1 MTLPVTP
8 VHPPPQARRRLAIAL
23 LLAAAALLWIG
34 SGLRRVPPP
43 SDRPGEGTFLVRVWI
58 TGNAETLEPG
68 WALAPPLLARILEFP
83 AGVLNIP
90 VRVGSPRD
98 EPLLTREGVG
108 VFAAGMLAA
117 RADAAR
123 PYDLARAF
131 PDGWGSDA
139 AAQPEAA
146 AQLFGGDFERSLS
159 DHARTR
165 SISELLL
172 SSPESGVLAEQALT
186 ILAASGLTLEG
197 TPAIAFYPTS
207 GRTTAESRARPHEG
221 RRLLLIGLDGAD
233 WEIIDPLI
241 AAGRM
246 PHMQRLIASGVRAR
260 LRTITPALS
269 PLIWTSIVTGVGPE
283 KHGILDFVAVS
294 PETGTAIPVTSNLR
308 RVKALWNIMT
318 GAGRTSG
325 VIAWWA
331 SWPAEAVDGFLVSD
345 RVAYQLFGGAAG
357 SSDLGRLT
365 HPESLWLPVRSMVV
379 NPSDITDDE
388 VGMFIEGASA
398 LKGADFAEH
407 RRRLAAILAST
418 RTYMAIGMNL
428 LRAYDPDFKALYL
441 EGTDTIAHDF
451 MRYRAPAMEGVT
463 PEMLAAFGEVVDRY
477 YEYADGLLGE
487 ILTLADPG
495 TVVLVC
501 SDHGFKTGRN
511 RPASDPRIDAGGAA
525 DWHRTFGILV
535 MSGPGIRQGASID
548 VASVLDITPTILSVM
563 GLPVAGD
570 MEGKVI
576 ADAFVMPSPPERIAT
591 YENGAA
597 EGGAPSDAV
606 PIASSVD
613 DEMVAR
619 LKALGYV
626 SQEGSNA
633 MNNAGITLL
642 EAGKYEEAAR
652 AFEEAVK
659 QQPRFLAAMINIGR
673 VRMLMKDY
681 AGALRALDEVLAVD
695 DDRVEVYNLIGNI
708 HMTRGKL
715 DLAEQA
721 LRKGLRI
728 SPDDADLRNSLG
740 LLQDQRGN
748 PDEAIGQFRTVIEVD
763 PDYAEAYNNIG
774 LIHRRRGASQE
785 ALAMFEKAIVAD
797 PAFPGS
803 YNNLGLVYQDLGR
816 LTDAEAILE
825 RGMVVAPENAV
836 IANSLGTI
844 LLGLN
849 RPDRAGEL
857 FAKAIALDPSYASA
871 HNNLGAIAGM
881 KGDAQ
886 GAYDGYRKAV
896 ELDPNY
902 IDARFNLATVQIQ
915 RSEPKLAM
923 EQLEAILKIDPN
935 HVNAM
940 LQEGFLM
947 IRAGDLEA
955 ALARATRAAS
965 LAPENPECQNLLAD
979 IFVRLN
985 RKDDARRALQRSL
998 ALRADQP
1005 AVVQALQRL
1014 DAPSGS

>member
-1 MTLPVTP
+1 MTPPVTP
-8 VHPPPQARRRLAIAL
+8 VHPPPQARRHLAIVL
-23 LLAAAALLWIG
+23 LLAAAAMLWIG
-34 SGLRRVPPP
+34 SGLRRVPPS
-43 SDRPGEGTFLVRVWI
+43 SDGAGEGTFLVRAWI
-58 TGNAETLEPG
+58 TGKAETLEPG
-68 WALAPPLLARILEFP
+68 WALAPPLLASILEFP
-83 AGVLNIP
+83 VGVQNISVRAGSA
-90 VRVGSPRD
+90 RG

-108 VFAAGMLAA
+108 VFAAGTLAA

-123 PYDLARAF
+123 PGDLARAF
-131 PDGWGSDA
+131 PGGWGTDA
-139 AAQPEAA
+139 AAQAEAA

-207 GRTTAESRARPHEG
+207 GRTTAEPRVRPRDG

-260 LRTITPALS
+260 LRTINPALS
-269 PLIWTSIVTGVGPE
+269 PLLWTSIVTGVGPA

-365 HPESLWLPVRSMVV
+365 HPESLWLPVRPMVAH
-379 NPSDITDDE
+379 PSDITDDE
-388 VGMFIEGASA
+388 VGKFIEKANA
-398 LKGADFAEH
+398 PDFAEH

-487 ILTLADPG
+487 ILTLADLG

-511 RPASDPRIDAGGAA
+511 RPETDPRIEAGGAA
-525 DWHRTFGILV
+525 DWHRSFGILV

-548 VASVLDITPTILSVM
+548 VASVMDITPTILSVM

-597 EGGAPSDAV
+597 EGGGAPSDTV

-626 SQEGSNA
+626 SGEGSNA
-633 MNNAGITLL
+633 MNNAGVTLL

-659 QQPRFLAAMINIGR
+659 HQPRFLAAMINIGR

-681 AGALRALDEVLAVD
+681 DGALRALDEVLAAD
-695 DDRVEVYNLIGNI
+695 DNRVEAYNLIGNI

-728 SPDDADLRNSLG
+728 SPDDTDLRNSLG

-748 PDEAIGQFRTVIEVD
+748 TDEAIGEFQTVIEVD

-774 LIHRRRGASQE
+774 LIHRRRGASHE
-785 ALAMFEKAIVAD
+785 ALAMFEKAIAAD

-844 LLGLN
+844 VLALN

-857 FAKAIALDPSYASA
+857 FAKAVALDPSYASA

-886 GAYDGYRKAV
+886 RAYDGYRKAV
-896 ELDPNY
+896 ELDPGY
-902 IDARFNLATVQIQ
+902 IDARFNLATVHIQ

-923 EQLEAILKIDPN
+923 KQLEAILKIDPN

-947 IRAGDLEA
+947 TRAGDLEA

-965 LAPENPECQNLLAD
+965 VAPENPECQNLLAD

-998 ALRADQP
+998 ALKADQP
-1005 AVVQALQRL
+1005 AVVQELQRL
-1014 DAPSGS
+1014 DAAAGS